1 MPKSRKRH
9 PSKRHP
15 RKTRNPLAVDRMF
28 DRAVDDSFKVAMP
41 EVLYHYTDWQGA
53 EGILKSQQFWAT
65 AHDCTND
72 EAELRSADA
81 IVMEVASDLRKRFT
95 GAATAVLDL
104 LLDGY
109 KRLQVTELRTVY
121 LSCFSVARDDSE
133 QWRKYADTG
142 RGVCLGV
149 RILNEPGPKET
160 DRASAIIKVDYS
172 EASWRANLAK
182 NFSTICAFMQRARN
196 TSKNIELGLSALYR
210 IAAFASIQAKQE
222 KWEVEQ
228 EYRHTTIIFHE
239 ADVQPSERVTGGKTI
254 RFLPVAV
261 RANSKRIA
269 LAEIIVGPNQN
280 CEEARQRLIRL
291 LAECGYEIGQM
302 EYPEITASKVVPW
315 SPAVLTANV

>member
-1 MPKSRKRH
+1 
-9 PSKRHP
+9 
-15 RKTRNPLAVDRMF
+15 MF
-28 DRAVDDSFKVAMP
+28 DRVVDDSFKVAMP
-41 EVLYHYTDWQGA
+41 EVLYHYTGWQGA
-53 EGILKSQQFWAT
+53 EGILKSQQFWET

-81 IVMEVASDLRKRFT
+81 IVIEVAADLRKRFT
-95 GAATAVLDL
+95 GAAVTALNL

-121 LSCFSVARDDSE
+121 LSCFSIARDDSE
-133 QWRKYADTG
+133 QWRKYADSG

-149 RILNEPGPKET
+149 RILNEPGPKEV
-160 DRASAIIKVDYS
+160 DRASAIVKVDYS

-182 NFSTICAFMQRARN
+182 NFSSICAVMQRARD

-228 EYRHTTIIFHE
+228 EYRHATITFHE
-239 ADVQPSERVTGGKTI
+239 ADVQPRERISGGKTI

-261 RANSKRIA
+261 RANGKRIA

-280 CEEARQRLIRL
+280 FEEARQRLIRL
-291 LAECGYEIGQM
+291 LADSGYSPDQM
-302 EYPEITASKVVPW
+302 EFPEIMPSTVPSW
-315 SPAVLTANV
+315 STELAAL